1 MQFSSFLW
9 KDVKDRRKRR
19 ESFCSLL
26 TIIITELKFNSKWSL
41 TFRWRTTQPWAAS
54 FTIHCCWRNTFW
66 KFANWWVMGIQM
78 LKTSTKVWQKV
89 PNWSGEAIA
98 DHPMVGF
105 AFTSHTSGHDFLS
118 SFCTVTKKSKIKKNI
133 SEKKKKEGFSPY
145 CQCWL
150 PPCLKALLIP
160 TFSPCVF
167 LWVREANLANCI
179 FVEEKSKPSH
189 RLHLIL
195 TLDRILD
202 QPDEEHFTGFYE
214 IKKFSGRLNKI
225 FIKAKKQLFKNAKI
239 RYGF

>member
-118 SFCTVTKKSKIKKNI
+118 SLCTITKKNKKFKKNI
-133 SEKKKKEGFSPY
+133 LETKRKKDF
-145 CQCWL
+145 
-150 PPCLKALLIP
+150 LLIASVDFHP
-160 TFSPCVF
+160 VWRLCWSQLSPLVSFSEWERQTWQIVF
-167 LWVREANLANCI
+167 LLKRNPN
-179 FVEEKSKPSH
+179 PH
-189 RLHLIL
+189 TGYIL
-195 TLDRILD
+195 
-202 QPDEEHFTGFYE
+202 F
-214 IKKFSGRLNKI
+214 
-225 FIKAKKQLFKNAKI
+225 
-239 RYGF
+239 

>member
-118 SFCTVTKKSKIKKNI
+118 SLCTITKKN
-133 SEKKKKEGFSPY
+133 
-145 CQCWL
+145 
-150 PPCLKALLIP
+150 
-160 TFSPCVF
+160 
-167 LWVREANLANCI
+167 
-179 FVEEKSKPSH
+179 
-189 RLHLIL
+189 
-195 TLDRILD
+195 
-202 QPDEEHFTGFYE
+202 
-214 IKKFSGRLNKI
+214 KKFKKI
-225 FIKAKKQLFKNAKI
+225 FWRQKERRIFSLLPVLTSTLSEGSVDPNFLPLCLSLSERGKLGKLYFCWREIQTLTPVTSYFNTW
-239 RYGF
+239 